1 MAYSGESAVEKN
13 MYCSVVGWNVL
24 QSVRSN
30 WLVDLLKASISLLIS
45 GLMFY

>member
-1 MAYSGESAVEKN
+1 
-13 MYCSVVGWNVL
+13 MYCSVVGWTFYI
-24 QSVRSN
+24 VRSN